1 VATGDRLVTDERRPG
16 GDDSLDNRDSL
27 QRLEATVRGRVQGVG
42 FRYFVVR
49 RAMELGL
56 VGWVANAADG
66 SVVLVAEGSPAALD
80 ALDGELQVGPTGAV
94 VQAVDAVRMAG
105 TGRLERFSVRSG
117 AHSGD

>member
-1 VATGDRLVTDERRPG
+1 MSADQDPPGAVTPAPA
-16 GDDSLDNRDSL
+16 
-27 QRLEATVRGRVQGVG
+27 RLEATVRGRVQGVG

-66 SVVLVAEGSPAALD
+66 SVRCVAEGPAQALD
-80 ALDGELQVGPTGAV
+80 ALEAGLRAGPIGAI
-94 VQAVDAVRMAG
+94 VDAVDLVRMPG
-105 TGRLERFSVRSG
+105 TGRFDRFSIRSG